1 MTNFILKYIENA
13 NTNIEAKIEQQEYVQ
28 QKLFIM
34 TQTIKTSDFNIKYA
48 IAYLTPYDQQL
59 VKQKLITKLTPYFKE
74 YFTKYGCVEEV
85 SERIAEWLMNQESQS
100 DKPKLIASNFANFF
114 NDKKLQKTIKNNITK
129 LTTDTQNQC
138 KGILYLKV
146 LSHITPSSLQNITSG
161 AIDILKTE
169 LTQRFEEEYLAEC
182 FIECIKP
189 FIHKFACFFIMR
201 TAEDGHID
209 MADKF
214 SDVNGCIEDIYK
226 FKFDKSG
233 KAAVTKMKSAINHF
247 IELNHLNKN
256 FFTSLSSKMVT
267 FIEKH
272 KAQQPNFIAM
282 KTDIE
287 IENGKSNSDIQSIQ
301 SDLYCDLTDIE
312 DQIEVDLRDAGLLSE
327 DNLPQSEK
335 LPENIT
341 EQIRLILE
349 NQQHDLTNSDIDSDD
364 EIMLTEAQD
373 LELEKLVLKDVPQPE
388 KMPENIA
395 EQIRSTL
402 ENQQHNLT
410 NSDIDSDDEIML
422 TEAEDLVLAEW
433 VLEDIHQSE
442 KMPENI
448 TEQIR
453 LTLENQQHD
462 LTNSD
467 IDSDDE
473 IMLTEA
479 EDLELEKLVFEKLP
493 NHEEIPDWI

>member
-13 NTNIEAKIEQQEYVQ
+13 NTNMEAKIEQQEYVQ

-48 IAYLTPYDQQL
+48 IAYLTQYDQQL
-59 VKQKLITKLTPYFKE
+59 VKQKLITKLTPCFKE

-85 SERIAEWLMNQESQS
+85 SERTAEWLMNQESQS
-100 DKPKLIASNFANFF
+100 DKPKLIASKFANFF
-114 NDKKLQKTIKNNITK
+114 NDNKLQKTIKNNITK

-138 KGILYLKV
+138 KGILCLKV

-161 AIDILKTE
+161 AIDIFKTE
-169 LTQRFEEEYLAEC
+169 LTQRFEEEYLAEY

-233 KAAVTKMKSAINHF
+233 KVAVTKMKSAINHL
-247 IELNHLNKN
+247 IELNHLNKS
-256 FFTSLSSKMVT
+256 FFTGLSSKMGI
-267 FIEKH
+267 FIENY
-272 KAQQPNFIAM
+272 KAQHPNLIAM

-287 IENGKSNSDIQSIQ
+287 TENGKSNSDIQLIQ
-301 SDLYCDLTDIE
+301 SDHYDLTDIE
-312 DQIEVDLRDAGLLSE
+312 DKMEVELRDAGLLSE
-327 DNLPQSEK
+327 GNLPQSEK

-373 LELEKLVLKDVPQPE
+373 LELEKLV
-388 KMPENIA
+388 
-395 EQIRSTL
+395 
-402 ENQQHNLT
+402 
-410 NSDIDSDDEIML
+410 
-422 TEAEDLVLAEW
+422 
-433 VLEDIHQSE
+433 
-442 KMPENI
+442 
-448 TEQIR
+448 
-453 LTLENQQHD
+453 
-462 LTNSD
+462 
-467 IDSDDE
+467 
-473 IMLTEA
+473 
-479 EDLELEKLVFEKLP
+479 FEKLP
-493 NHEEIPDWI
+493 NHEGIPDWI

>member
-1 MTNFILKYIENA
+1 MTNFILKYIENT

-301 SDLYCDLTDIE
+301 SDQYCDLSYMEAETEIDTEIDTESEIE
-312 DQIEVDLRDAGLLSE
+312 SEIESKNGKS
-327 DNLPQSEK
+327 
-335 LPENIT
+335 
-341 EQIRLILE
+341 
-349 NQQHDLTNSDIDSDD
+349 NSDI
-364 EIMLTEAQD
+364 
-373 LELEKLVLKDVPQPE
+373 
-388 KMPENIA
+388 
-395 EQIRSTL
+395 
-402 ENQQHNLT
+402 
-410 NSDIDSDDEIML
+410 
-422 TEAEDLVLAEW
+422 
-433 VLEDIHQSE
+433 QS
-442 KMPENI
+442 I
-448 TEQIR
+448 
-453 LTLENQQHD
+453 
-462 LTNSD
+462 
-467 IDSDDE
+467 
-473 IMLTEA
+473 
-479 EDLELEKLVFEKLP
+479 
-493 NHEEIPDWI
+493 